1 MVDFISSKKNR
12 VAVWRSTLPQHFDTV
27 DGHHEKD
34 NYNCSL
40 KHLKIRPG
48 SGSNMQN
55 YNNAT
60 NNAFSTF
67 CNRTQS
73 KQPYAEMYEHECTV
87 NVTSSKHRTVYN
99 FLLKNNVTK
108 LLERYKTK
116 RSELIKGTILRWN
129 IADLFDVP
137 QWHHGGGD
145 CSHFCYVMPLYEAA
159 FERLEM
165 LLPH

>member
-1 MVDFISSKKNR
+1 M
-12 VAVWRSTLPQHFDTV
+12 
-27 DGHHEKD
+27 
-34 NYNCSL
+34 
-40 KHLKIRPG
+40 KIPG
-48 SGSNMQN
+48 SKSNIQQ

-60 NNAFSTF
+60 NYAFSSF
-67 CNRTQS
+67 CNSTQS
-73 KQPYAEMYEHECTV
+73 KQSYAEMYEHDCTV

-99 FLLKNNVTK
+99 YLLKNNVTK

-116 RSELIKGTILRWN
+116 DSELIKGTILRWN